1 MSRAFKAN
9 CPGLECLISHSLS
22 FPELLS
28 FHPHTRA
35 TGATPHPPGCYRGG
49 ACSSPTASLPGMLT
63 AGEQPGKGG
72 SCEFLLGN
80 PAAWLALHTRTTQC
94 KNLFFLSSGTDVRK
108 GQVELKK
115 ETQKQ
120 G

>member
-1 MSRAFKAN
+1 
-9 CPGLECLISHSLS
+9 
-22 FPELLS
+22 
-28 FHPHTRA
+28 
-35 TGATPHPPGCYRGG
+35 
-49 ACSSPTASLPGMLT
+49 MLT

-72 SCEFLLGN
+72 SCEFLPGS

-115 ETQKQ
+115 ETQKH